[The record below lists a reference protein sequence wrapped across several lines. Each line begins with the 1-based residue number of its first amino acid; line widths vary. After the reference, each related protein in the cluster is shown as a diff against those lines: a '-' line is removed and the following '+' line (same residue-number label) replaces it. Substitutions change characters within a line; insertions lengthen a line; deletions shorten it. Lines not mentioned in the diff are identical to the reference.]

1 MAATHMSRLNYRH
14 LYYFWKVATGDSL
27 TGVAE
32 SLHVSQSALST
43 QIRQLEQS
51 VGQSL
56 FERSGRRL
64 LLTAVGRQVLQH
76 AQEIFARGE
85 ALEALLRDGLEP
97 KMETLR
103 IGALST
109 MSRNFL
115 EAFIAPFL
123 GLPGTRVSLHAND
136 SADLLD
142 ALARYR
148 LDVVL
153 TTSTVSQPEDHR
165 WQTQLIARQPVS
177 IIGPSGLA
185 LHDAD
190 FPAGFGDHRWL
201 LPGPDTDIRAAFD
214 AYCGSRH
221 FEPDVMAEANDMAML
236 RLLARDSGALAVLP
250 RVVVR
255 DELESGVLEEYRE
268 LPSVDEHFFAVTL
281 KGSRLPAVLAERLTA
296 LQEEGLGLPR

>member
-1 MAATHMSRLNYRH
+1 MSRLNYRH
-14 LYYFWKVATGDSL
+14 LFYFWKVATGDSL
-27 TGVAE
+27 TAAAE
-32 SLHVSQSALST
+32 SLHISQSALST
-43 QIRQLEQS
+43 QIRQLEDQ

-64 LLTAVGRQVLQH
+64 LLTPTGRQVLQY
-76 AQEIFARGE
+76 AQEIFTRGE
-85 ALEALLRDGLEP
+85 ALEALLRDGVEP
-97 KMETLR
+97 EVETLR

-115 EAFIAPFL
+115 EAFVAPFL
-123 GLPGTRVSLHAND
+123 TMPGTRISLHAND
-136 SADLLD
+136 SEDLLD
-142 ALARYR
+142 ALGRYR

-153 TTSTVSQPEDHR
+153 TTSAVSQSGDRR

-177 IIGPSGLA
+177 IIGPAGLD
-185 LHDAD
+185 LHDED
-190 FPAGFGDHRWL
+190 FPDGFLQYRWL

-221 FEPDVMAEANDMAML
+221 FEPDIQAEANDMAML

-255 DELESGVLEEYRE
+255 DELDSGVLEEYRV
-268 LPSVDEHFFAVTL
+268 LPMIDEHFYAVTA
-281 KGSRLPAVLAERLTA
+281 KGARLPTALAERLA
-296 LQEEGLGLPR
+296 SLQESGLDSRR